1 MISVLIPAL
10 NEADYVRSV
19 VRRVAN
25 VLPGHE
31 VLVIDGGSTDATAVA
46 ARSEGATV
54 VRSTGSRGSSLNDAA
69 RLAHGEILLFL
80 HADTLLPPDAEAE
93 IVRVLRDR
101 RVVGGAFRMAFDD
114 PSTVARYIAGW
125 VNVRSR
131 LFGVFFGD
139 QAMFVRRRVFL
150 LAGGFRDWSLMEDLE
165 ILRRLRR
172 WGQLR
177 ITRAAI
183 ATSARRHLRDGWFR
197 TTGTVWLVTWLYLIG
212 VPVRILAA
220 LYRRSPPTT

>member
-1 MISVLIPAL
+1 VISVLIPAL

-19 VRRVAN
+19 VRRVAK

-31 VLVIDGGSTDATAVA
+31 VLVIDGGSTDATAA
-46 ARSEGATV
+46 AASSEGATV

-69 RLAHGEILLFL
+69 RLARGDVLLFL
-80 HADTLLPPDAEAE
+80 HADTLLPQDTEAE
-93 IVRVLRDR
+93 ILRVLRDT

-114 PSTVARYIAGW
+114 PSAVARCIATW

-131 LFGVFFGD
+131 LLGVFFGD
-139 QAMFVRRRVFL
+139 QAMFVRRQVFL

-172 WGQLR
+172 WGRLR
-177 ITRAAI
+177 IARAESEL
-183 ATSARRHLRDGWFR
+183 SAFSH
-197 TTGTVWLVTWLYLIG
+197 
-212 VPVRILAA
+212 
-220 LYRRSPPTT
+220 